1 MKTHS
6 FKRMVISVGM
16 LFLLV
21 IALSLIYVGLFV
33 DEKPAFL
40 NKGEAIDPSKYYLE
54 DAINYGDI
62 RPPTAIVFEY
72 EGKVI
77 GQIEWGTGEFQFV
90 GEADQSAK
98 IFFEYFLRPYIDAY
112 IEDELRRRKE

>member
-1 MKTHS
+1 MRKLSHGFELTL
-6 FKRMVISVGM
+6 
-16 LFLLV
+16 LFLVLLAGIV
-21 IALSLIYVGLFV
+21 LIWFGGFFTGEKAVEDSAL
-33 DEKPAFL
+33 
-40 NKGEAIDPSKYYLE
+40 YLYPE

-72 EGKVI
+72 MGKDI
-77 GQIEWGTGEFQFV
+77 GQLEWGSGEFQFV
-90 GEADQSAK
+90 GQADQSAK